1 MITASITFVNTG
13 TTAAPNNVDEKVIFK
28 NCARFTSCIATIN
41 NTYIDDA
48 HYIDVVM
55 PMYNLKKQLEFHGNF
70 IEMYRL

>member
-28 NCARFTSCIATIN
+28 NCARFTSCITTIN

-55 PMYNLKKQLEFHGNF
+55 PMYNLIKYSDNYSKTTR
-70 IEMYRL
+70 ISW

>member
-13 TTAAPNNVDEKVIFK
+13 TSAAPNNVDEKVIFK
-28 NCARFTSCIATIN
+28 NCAQFTSCIATIN

-55 PMYNLKKQLEFHGNF
+55 PMYNLIKYSDNYSKTTR
-70 IEMYRL
+70 ISW